1 MMTFKA
7 IREEGTSGIHFLGP
21 AENILAGFQYIEPRQ
36 VDCEQMKIGRAIHF
50 SHKKSRDAFDAGL
63 FPIDIEEGHDESHHR
78 AEGAQVFLDD
88 WRKQCLDQE

>member
-1 MMTFKA
+1 MHTTCDPP
-7 IREEGTSGIHFLGP
+7 IIHGNLNCDTIF
-21 AENILAGFQYIEPRQ
+21 IQ
-36 VDCEQMKIGRAIHF
+36 VNCEQMKIGRAIHF

-63 FPIDIEEGHDESHHR
+63 FPIDIEKGHDESHHR